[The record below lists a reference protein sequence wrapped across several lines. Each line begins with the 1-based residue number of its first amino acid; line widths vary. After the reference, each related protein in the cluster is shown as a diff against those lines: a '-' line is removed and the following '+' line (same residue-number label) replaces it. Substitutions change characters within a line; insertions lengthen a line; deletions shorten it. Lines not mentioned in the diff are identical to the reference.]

1 MNPIRIAIDVMGG
14 DFAPLNEI
22 KGAILAS
29 NIFRGNSVPVEFVF
43 VGKEHIIKETLKN
56 LDTKGMN
63 FSVVHAEDI
72 VSMDDDPTSV
82 LKRKK
87 TIFFV

>member
-29 NIFRGNSVPVEFVF
+29 KIFRDQSLTIEFVF
-43 VGKEHIIKETLKN
+43 VGKEQIIKEALK
-56 LDTKGMN
+56 T
-63 FSVVHAEDI
+63 
-72 VSMDDDPTSV
+72 
-82 LKRKK
+82 
-87 TIFFV
+87 